1 MNVRGDY
8 GKLLQRKREV
18 ALRAKAAGLG
28 RHRCGVVG
36 CTRLTRAGA
45 GTGLNNRYCK
55 AHEEHEQR
63 HGSPFRGSYGAAA
76 LNPYRRA
83 AYEWLTANP
92 DSFFVKRA
100 IAGIHGL
107 YLNAGQR
114 VEAFRMR
121 GLAPRDRARTAWAR
135 LREAG
140 IDPRVVLSAWLAVE
154 LIIRDDPQA
163 VKTAEYKRVQA
174 AKIVHRIVSGSHKR
188 WEVEKPDGRVAV
200 TELHKYPSSRG
211 RVLRHIGEEL
221 ERVAELVVDKHL
233 ADIAAFKSEREAAGK
248 SARRAYPESLK
259 GRPKRSRSAPA
270 GKQAVRPAV
279 EPEGNRKAPRI
290 SKLPDGTIVTDY

>member
-1 MNVRGDY
+1 
-8 GKLLQRKREV
+8 
-18 ALRAKAAGLG
+18 
-28 RHRCGVVG
+28 
-36 CTRLTRAGA
+36 
-45 GTGLNNRYCK
+45 
-55 AHEEHEQR
+55 
-63 HGSPFRGSYGAAA
+63 

-83 AYEWLTANP
+83 AFEWITANQ

-100 IAGIHGL
+100 IAGVHGL

-121 GLAPRDRARTAWAR
+121 GLAPRDRAKAAWAR

-140 IDPRVVLSAWLAVE
+140 IDPRVVLAAWLAVE

-163 VKTAEYKRVQA
+163 VNTAEYKRVQA

-188 WEVEKPDGRVAV
+188 WEIEKSDGRVAV

-221 ERVAELVVDKHL
+221 EGVAELVVDKHL
-233 ADIAAFKSEREAAGK
+233 AEIATFKSEREAAGK
-248 SARRAYPESLK
+248 SARRAYPESVK
-259 GRPKRSRSAPA
+259 GRPKRTRRTPVE
-270 GKQAVRPAV
+270 KQAAKPVGAPH
-279 EPEGNRKAPRI
+279 GNRKTPRV